1 MQRGE
6 LSEARICATG
16 CCTKPHIKQR
26 GSDGVTRQ
34 ELFTWIR
41 QQYGTEPEYPWHD
54 WNAVLRHND
63 NNKWYG
69 VVLEVSADKLGLPEA
84 GIIDV
89 LNVKSDPLLIGSL
102 RGQDGYFPAY
112 HMNKEKWL
120 SIQLG
125 KPELDDAIKDLL
137 SLSYELTAPKKRKP
151 KSSAKNPGDSA
162 NGKENDR
169 KGKQWLLTYTG
180 SPKKMNKHYRERFH
194 VDAVTAAK
202 DLQELGVNYTQEQL
216 DQIKQAEEQRLRQ
229 RRMERE
235 AKERERLA
243 ELYEDCD
250 GHFAFIAGYTDG
262 GAPYGVMWEEVGID
276 PGLPF
281 EEKVKL
287 YHMQML
293 G

>member
-1 MQRGE
+1 M
-6 LSEARICATG
+6 
-16 CCTKPHIKQR
+16 
-26 GSDGVTRQ
+26 TRQ

-151 KSSAKNPGDSA
+151 KSSAKNPGDFA
-162 NGKENDR
+162 NGKEKETDEGGA
-169 KGKQWLLTYTG
+169 KG
-180 SPKKMNKHYRERFH
+180 SPPPKRQAVAAHLYRLTE
-194 VDAVTAAK
+194 K
-202 DLQELGVNYTQEQL
+202 DEQAL
-216 DQIKQAEEQRLRQ
+216 PGTLSCGCC
-229 RRMERE
+229 
-235 AKERERLA
+235 
-243 ELYEDCD
+243 DCR
-250 GHFAFIAGYTDG
+250 
-262 GAPYGVMWEEVGID
+262 
-276 PGLPF
+276 
-281 EEKVKL
+281 
-287 YHMQML
+287 
-293 G
+293 

>member
-1 MQRGE
+1 MAKKKKLTKAERK
-6 LSEARICATG
+6 EAR
-16 CCTKPHIKQR
+16 
-26 GSDGVTRQ
+26 
-34 ELFTWIR
+34 L
-41 QQYGTEPEYPWHD
+41 
-54 WNAVLRHND
+54 
-63 NNKWYG
+63 
-69 VVLEVSADKLGLPEA
+69 
-84 GIIDV
+84 
-89 LNVKSDPLLIGSL
+89 
-102 RGQDGYFPAY
+102 
-112 HMNKEKWL
+112 
-120 SIQLG
+120 
-125 KPELDDAIKDLL
+125 
-137 SLSYELTAPKKRKP
+137 
-151 KSSAKNPGDSA
+151 
-162 NGKENDR
+162 R

-180 SPKKMNKHYRERFH
+180 SSKKMNKHYRERFH
-194 VDAVTAAK
+194 VDAVTAAT

-235 AKERERLA
+235 ARERERLA

-250 GHFAFIAGYTDG
+250 GRFAFIGGYTDG

>member
-1 MQRGE
+1 M
-6 LSEARICATG
+6 
-16 CCTKPHIKQR
+16 
-26 GSDGVTRQ
+26 TRQ
-34 ELFTWIR
+34 ELFIWIR

-84 GIIDV
+84 GIVDV

-202 DLQELGVNYTQEQL
+202 DLQELGVIYTQEQL

-243 ELYEDCD
+243 EMYEDCD
-250 GHFAFIAGYTDG
+250 DRFAFIAGYTDG
-262 GAPYGVMWEEVGID
+262 GAPFGVMWEEVGID